1 MDRAERQEFVR
12 KHRTCIFGYNRKNDG
27 PAMTVVYYVLDGD
40 DMLISTMAAR
50 AKALAVRRN
59 PKVSIC
65 VLDEQWPPTY
75 LQVYGDA
82 AVEDDFAQAVDVMSR
97 VVDLMAGSQLAPS
110 KRPEIERMCREE
122 NRVVIRVRPYATF
135 ATPPRHVYKAEDI
148 DTLTHFTSSSMPW

>member
-1 MDRAERQEFVR
+1 MDQAERREFVR

-27 PAMTVVYYVLDGD
+27 PAMTVVYYLMDGD
-40 DMLISTMAAR
+40 DMLVSTMAER
-50 AKALAVRRN
+50 AKALAVKRN

-82 AVEDDFAQAVDVMSR
+82 TLEDDFDQAVDLMRR
-97 VVDLMAGSQLAPS
+97 VIDLMAGEEMPAS
-110 KRPEIERMCREE
+110 KLPEIRKMCRDEQ
-122 NRVVIRVRPYATF
+122 RVVIRVKPYATF

-148 DTLTHFTSSSMPW
+148 DGLTHSTSTSMPW

>member
-1 MDRAERQEFVR
+1 MDQAERREFVR

-40 DMLISTMAAR
+40 DLLISTMAAR
-50 AKALAVRRN
+50 GKTLATRRN

-65 VLDEQWPPTY
+65 VLDEQWPLTY

-82 AVEDDFAQAVDVMSR
+82 TVEDDFDQAVDVLRR
-97 VVDLMAGSQLAPS
+97 VVDLMAGQQVADTKLG
-110 KRPEIERMCREE
+110 EIERMAREE

-148 DTLTHFTSSSMPW
+148 DGLTHFTSTSMPW